1 MVAMMIRNHPSSP
14 AADSAGPEAS
24 RNSSGA
30 APGNGKL
37 PFIHSL
43 RARFFLFFIIFVIA
57 LLVIPTVLNILE
69 TMNITSTIF
78 AEQGVVIV
86 QQAQKLVDGD
96 KFEALANSLDGEDP
110 FYEET
115 RLQLLNLKENTAA
128 VYLYTMSPVGGRTY
142 RFIIDG
148 SAPPDDEENF
158 SPLGSEDNV
167 GDYDPAFFKT
177 WQTKEIQASSLLP
190 QGEWGWLVSV
200 YAPILNSRGD
210 MIGLIGCDFEA
221 QQLFEGLRNEIL
233 RQVVLDLIL
242 VAVGVLFVR
251 FFLRMIF
258 PRLAGLTAI
267 LKEISEGEGDL
278 TTRLTMQ
285 KPDEIGVMAAYF
297 NRALDQIKDLVLTI
311 KEQSVKLFNVGN
323 DLAENMI
330 ETASAINQITSN
342 IQGVKTQVV
351 DQSAGVTET
360 TSTME
365 QLSQNIDKLNNQV
378 EDQTKSVAQSSSAIE
393 EMLANIQSVTTT
405 LIHNAENVNEL
416 TAASELG
423 RTGLGTV
430 STDIQEIARES
441 EGLMQ
446 INAVIQT
453 IAAQTN
459 LLAMNAA
466 IEAAHAGDAGRGFAV
481 VADEIRKLA
490 ENAGSQSKTI
500 REVLKKITGSID
512 KITRSANTVLEKFQ
526 AIDDSVKTVSEQDAN
541 IRTAMEEQG
550 DGSKQ
555 ILEAVARLNDVTQSV
570 KLGSQE
576 MRQGSQQV
584 ITESKNLEKVT
595 LEISDGMN
603 EMAAGA
609 EEINAAVTRVNDITL
624 QNREF
629 INTLVEAVTKF
640 KVD

>member
-1 MVAMMIRNHPSSP
+1 MDIT
-14 AADSAGPEAS
+14 AS
-24 RNSSGA
+24 
-30 APGNGKL
+30 
-37 PFIHSL
+37 
-43 RARFFLFFIIFVIA
+43 
-57 LLVIPTVLNILE
+57 
-69 TMNITSTIF
+69 IF

-86 QQAQKLVDGD
+86 RQAQGMVDGD
-96 KFEALANSLDGEDP
+96 RFERLANSLDGEDP

-115 RLQLLNLKENTAA
+115 RLRLLNLKENTAA
-128 VYLYTMSPVGGRTY
+128 VYLYTMAPAGGQTY

-148 SAPPDDEENF
+148 SAPPDDEEEF
-158 SPLGSEDNV
+158 SPLGSEEDV
-167 GDYDPAFFKT
+167 SDYDSAFPKT
-177 WQTKEIQASSLLP
+177 WQTREIQTSNLML
-190 QGEWGWLVSV
+190 QGDWGWLVSI

-210 MIGLIGCDFEA
+210 MVGLIGCDFEA
-221 QQLFEGLRNEIL
+221 QDLFDGLRKEII

-242 VAVGVLFVR
+242 IAIGILFVQ

-258 PRLAGLTAI
+258 PRIAGVTGI

-278 TTRLTMQ
+278 TTRITISKL
-285 KPDEIGVMAAYF
+285 DEIGIMATYF
-297 NRALDQIKDLVLTI
+297 NRALDQIRGLVLTI

-330 ETASAINQITSN
+330 ETASAINQITVN
-342 IQGVKTQVV
+342 IQGVKSQVLN
-351 DQSAGVTET
+351 QSAGVTET
-360 TSTME
+360 TSTMG
-365 QLSQNIDKLNNQV
+365 QLSQNINKLNTQV
-378 EDQTKSVAQSSSAIE
+378 EDQTESVSQSSSAIE

-405 LIHNAENVNEL
+405 LVKNAGNVNEL

-466 IEAAHAGDAGRGFAV
+466 IEAAHAGEAGRGFAV

-490 ENAGSQSKTI
+490 ENAGGQSKTI
-500 REVLKKITGSID
+500 GDVLKKIKGAID

-526 AIDDSVKTVSEQDAN
+526 AIDDSVKTVSDQEAN

-550 DGSKQ
+550 EGSKQ
-555 ILEAVARLNDVTQSV
+555 ILEAVARLNNVTQNV
-570 KLGSQE
+570 KQGSLE
-576 MRQGSQQV
+576 MHQGSQQV

-595 LEISDGMN
+595 LEISNGMN

-609 EEINAAVTRVNDITL
+609 EEINAAVSRVNDIST
-624 QNREF
+624 QNREY

>member
-1 MVAMMIRNHPSSP
+1 MKSRNYPSSP
-14 AADSAGPEAS
+14 VADSVKPGAS
-24 RNSSGA
+24 PDSSGA
-30 APGNGKL
+30 VLGNEKL
-37 PFIHSL
+37 SVIHSL
-43 RARFFLFFIIFVIA
+43 KARFFLFFIIFVIA
-57 LLVIPTVLNILE
+57 LVVIPTVLNIIE
-69 TMNITSTIF
+69 TTSITLSIF

-86 QQAQKLVDGD
+86 RQAQKLIDGD
-96 KFEALANSLDGEDP
+96 KFEGLANSLDGEDP

-115 RLQLLNLKENTAA
+115 RQRLLFLKENTAA
-128 VYLYTMSPVGGRTY
+128 VYLYTISPAGGTTY
-142 RFIIDG
+142 HFIIDG
-148 SAPPDDEENF
+148 SASPDNEEDF
-158 SPLGSEDNV
+158 SPLGSKGDAS
-167 GDYDPAFFKT
+167 DYDSAFTKT
-177 WQTKEIQASSLLP
+177 WQTREIQTSGLLP
-190 QGEWGWLVSV
+190 QGDWGWLVSV

-210 MIGLIGCDFEA
+210 MVGLIGCDFDA

-233 RQVVLDLIL
+233 RQIILDLIL
-242 VAVGVLFVR
+242 VVVGVLFVQ

-258 PRLAGLTAI
+258 PRLAGLTGI

-278 TTRLTMQ
+278 TTRLTIQ
-285 KPDEIGVMAAYF
+285 KQDEIGVMAVYF

-330 ETASAINQITSN
+330 ETASAINQITGN
-342 IQGVKTQVV
+342 IQVVKTQVIG
-351 DQSAGVTET
+351 QSAGVAGT

-378 EDQTKSVAQSSSAIE
+378 EDQTKSVTQSSGAIE
-393 EMLANIQSVTTT
+393 EMLTNIQMVTTT
-405 LIHNAENVNEL
+405 LIHNADNVNEL
-416 TAASELG
+416 TAASEMG

-459 LLAMNAA
+459 FLAMNAA

-490 ENAGSQSKTI
+490 ENAGGQSKTI
-500 REVLKKITGSID
+500 RDVLKKITGSID

-526 AIDDSVKTVSEQDAN
+526 AIDDSVKTVSEQEAN
-541 IRTAMEEQG
+541 IRTAMKEQG

-555 ILEAVARLNDVTQSV
+555 ILEAVVRLNDVTQNV
-570 KLGSQE
+570 KKGSQE
-576 MRQGSQQV
+576 MHRGSQQV
-584 ITESKNLEKVT
+584 ITESKNLEQVT
-595 LEISDGMN
+595 LEIGNGMN

-609 EEINAAVTRVNDITL
+609 EEINAAVNRVNDITL